1 MIGNY
6 VFVDCEE
13 EEQERLR
20 KNLADFNAFHI
31 KHAGSKRDE
40 KKIFTRIGRAGP
52 RDSAQQF
59 TATVPK
65 LGVKSGVPSLELSKS
80 VVKSA
85 VPSLG
90 LPGPAFKSVV
100 ASFEL
105 PEPAVKSAV
114 PSFALPG
121 PAIKSAVPSFAIPR
135 SAVNSA
141 VPSFG
146 IPGSAIKS
154 AVPSFGLPGPAD
166 KLAVPSIPIPGSA
179 VNSAVPSFGLPRLA
193 IGLAKFNSQTT
204 NAIKQLTDNAARQQ
218 STAVDGS
225 IVEATRQTR
234 SAARKNPQL
243 AGAFKKFDKKL
254 FSRLG
259 RSPEKAK

>member
-20 KNLADFNAFHI
+20 KNLANFNAFHI

-80 VVKSA
+80 
-85 VPSLG
+85 
-90 LPGPAFKSVV
+90 
-100 ASFEL
+100 
-105 PEPAVKSAV
+105 AVKSAV

-154 AVPSFGLPGPAD
+154 AVPSFGLPGSAD

-179 VNSAVPSFGLPRLA
+179 VNSAVPSFGLPGLA